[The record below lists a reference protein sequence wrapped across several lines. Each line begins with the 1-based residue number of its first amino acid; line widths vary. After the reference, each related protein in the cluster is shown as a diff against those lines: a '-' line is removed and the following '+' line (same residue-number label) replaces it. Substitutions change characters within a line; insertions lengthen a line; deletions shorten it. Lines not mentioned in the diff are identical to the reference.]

1 MERIY
6 IYNLMIHTEPNLLQ
20 GNEFN
25 HKNRIFTFYLFVT
38 LQSHRLETTF

>member
-6 IYNLMIHTEPNLLQ
+6 IHNLMIHTEPNLLQ

-25 HKNRIFTFYLFVT
+25 HKNMIFTFYLFVI
-38 LQSHRLETTF
+38 LQSHLSETTF